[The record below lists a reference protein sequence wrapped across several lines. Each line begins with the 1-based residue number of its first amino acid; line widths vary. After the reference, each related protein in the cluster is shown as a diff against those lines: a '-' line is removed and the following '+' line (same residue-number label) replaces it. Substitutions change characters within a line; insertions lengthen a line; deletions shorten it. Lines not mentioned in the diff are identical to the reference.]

1 MNLSGY
7 YAISIVPL
15 CVIIVTPGIF
25 YLFYFLT
32 CSDEQECQC
41 FADSLFQRK
50 NIHNLVRKIFRVF
63 DKGDREDQTL
73 FSDYVVPHRFIYKLL
88 FVAVFISG
96 LVSSVFWLKFL
107 IKDTFNC
114 DSGDPSIDCFSED
127 NGTYGN
133 SIDCSDNNA
142 TDIICFKFV
151 LEIGEAVGTAGGLLT
166 ICTIVFGVISWVLLA
181 LSGGRDGGRRKH
193 MRAHTCQIGILVVA
207 LFVFTGI
214 ILAVHYINSTTYE
227 EVTRIFEVFVLMEV
241 VAISSLCMPFNEFKK
256 KRLSNNLD
264 QERNSDDTDDTDDTD
279 DDSNLI
285 NPIT

>member
-1 MNLSGY
+1 M
-7 YAISIVPL
+7 

-63 DKGDREDQTL
+63 DKGDRDDQTL

-88 FVAVFISG
+88 FVAVFIVG
-96 LVSSVFWLKFL
+96 SVFWLKFL

-133 SIDCSDNNA
+133 SVDCSDNNA

-181 LSGGRDGGRRKH
+181 LLGVRDGGRRKH
-193 MRAHTCQIGILVVA
+193 MCAHTC
-207 LFVFTGI
+207 
-214 ILAVHYINSTTYE
+214 
-227 EVTRIFEVFVLMEV
+227 
-241 VAISSLCMPFNEFKK
+241 
-256 KRLSNNLD
+256 
-264 QERNSDDTDDTDDTD
+264 
-279 DDSNLI
+279 
-285 NPIT
+285 

>member
-7 YAISIVPL
+7 YVISIVPL

-63 DKGDREDQTL
+63 DKGDRDDQTL

-96 LVSSVFWLKFL
+96 LVGSVFWLKFL

-133 SIDCSDNNA
+133 SVDCSDNNA

-193 MRAHTCQIGILVVA
+193 MCAHTCQISILVVA

-241 VAISSLCMPFNEFKK
+241 VAISSFCMPFNEFYK
-256 KRLSNNLD
+256 KRPSNNLD
-264 QERNSDDTDDTDDTD
+264 QERNSDDTDDTDD
-279 DDSNLI
+279 DSTLI

>member
-1 MNLSGY
+1 MQ
-7 YAISIVPL
+7 YALFTLERDESIRLLCIVPL

-25 YLFYFLT
+25 YLFNFLT

-63 DKGDREDQTL
+63 DKGDRDDQTL

-88 FVAVFISG
+88 FVTVFISG
-96 LVSSVFWLKFL
+96 LVGSVFWLKFL

-133 SIDCSDNNA
+133 SVDCSDNNA

-151 LEIGEAVGTAGGLLT
+151 LEIGEAVGTAGGDWCDFLGT
-166 ICTIVFGVISWVLLA
+166 IGTIGRKRRWKEKTYVCPYISNQYSCSCTVCVYWYHS
-181 LSGGRDGGRRKH
+181 
-193 MRAHTCQIGILVVA
+193 CC
-207 LFVFTGI
+207 
-214 ILAVHYINSTTYE
+214 
-227 EVTRIFEVFVLMEV
+227 
-241 VAISSLCMPFNEFKK
+241 SLH
-256 KRLSNNLD
+256 
-264 QERNSDDTDDTDDTD
+264 
-279 DDSNLI
+279 
-285 NPIT
+285 